1 MRFRPLPAPLRRRS
15 ALRSA
20 LPLAA
25 ALLAPAAILLGAAH
39 AGDLKAKV
47 VGYEALRP
55 QALASAVASNPHAF
69 TWRLFDRLVAEK
81 YTALSADPE
90 KDVTIA
96 VYGEGPHRFGLEA
109 RIRLAGGRA
118 TPATLVV
125 PAGVPITFV
134 NDDPFLHTLVSGDLK
149 RDLRP
154 GETHKISPKG
164 KGLLT
169 FTDSQA
175 PGVKAFVVIEDGVIM
190 NIAPGRDGAVKFADA
205 PAGSYV
211 LKAFFEGNAK
221 VTSATLE
228 VKQPAGLEVKEPLV
242 VGTLPSAAPPASAS
256 ASASAAPK

>member
-1 MRFRPLPAPLRRRS
+1 V
-15 ALRSA
+15 
-20 LPLAA
+20 
-25 ALLAPAAILLGAAH
+25 LLGAAR
-39 AGDLKAKV
+39 AGDLKARIA
-47 VGYEALRP
+47 GYEALRP

-118 TPATLVV
+118 TPATIVI

-134 NDDPFLHTLVSGDLK
+134 NDDPFLHTLVSGDVK
-149 RDLRP
+149 RDLKP

-190 NIAPGRDGAVKFADA
+190 NIAPGRDGSIKLAD
-205 PAGSYV
+205 PLPGNYV

-221 VTSATLE
+221 TTSPTME
-228 VKQPAGLEVKEPLV
+228 VKAAASTELKDPLV
-242 VGTLPSAAPPASAS
+242 VGTVPTASASAS